1 MTYAKN
7 STVEA
12 VDFNTLI
19 GTTDTTNVNEFN
31 AVWAT
36 GSGNRGYGQTPISQV
51 AEGEVVSS
59 TEWAALIN
67 AAEDAADHQG
77 TAYTAVAVPVTGTI
91 VEYSSALPVT
101 ITQSYQNR
109 LNAASQGTTSV
120 STVVNSTTWNNAL
133 TFTHTVTFESGDKAR
148 YFFNCGGQLAIT
160 LSTPNGTRADQLF
173 HDMAAAA
180 GTIVMS
186 GHTSGSI
193 TIANTSYTGIT
204 NISGGTVGVL
214 AKNANLGYFALST
227 TDQVAFKQG
236 SVSTLTGYVGSSILV
251 SIKTNGTQGA
261 NGDNGNVIT
270 ITTVWDENPNGITV
284 QSGTTTAVT
293 VRPPST
299 SKLSNSWGTVT
310 VSGVVTGN

>member
-31 AVWAT
+31 ALWAT
-36 GSGNRGYGQTPISQV
+36 GSGNKGYGQTPIGQV
-51 AEGEVVSS
+51 DEGEVVSS

-77 TAYTAVAVPVTGTI
+77 TAYTAVAVPVTGAT

-101 ITQSYQNR
+101 VTQAYENR
-109 LNAASQGTTSV
+109 LNAAAQGTTAVTSIE
-120 STVVNSTTWNNAL
+120 NSTTWSNTL
-133 TFTHTVTFESGDKAR
+133 TFTHAVSFESGDKAR

-160 LSTPNGTRADQLF
+160 LSTPDGTRADQLF

-193 TIANTSYTGIT
+193 TVANTSYTGIT
-204 NISGGTVGVL
+204 NIGGGEAGVL
-214 AKNANLGYFALST
+214 AKNPNLGYFALTT
-227 TDQVAFKQG
+227 TDQVAYKQG
-236 SVSTLTGYVGSSILV
+236 PVSTLTGYVGSFISV
-251 SIKTNGTQGA
+251 SISTNGTQGA

-284 QSGTTTAVT
+284 QTGTTTALT

-299 SKLSNSWGTVT
+299 SKLADSWGTVT
-310 VSGVVTGN
+310 VTGSVTGN